1 MSIPEFIEF
10 LEKDRRFNRQV
21 AALEYITPTKP
32 RYGKLT
38 LSDRLRDVLKKRG
51 IELFYSHQ
59 VEAINSIKEGE
70 NVVVMTPTASGKS
83 LIYNIPVIESIIENP
98 EHKALYI
105 FPLKGLEQDQVKNLN
120 ELFDAV
126 MTPSPTPP
134 IEGGERIR
142 NSVEVRENRR
152 DIVEAVDIN
161 RPSPLLGEGK
171 GEGDKRSS
179 AKRKMSPLHF
189 GEVYDG
195 DTTAYR
201 RKKIREAIPKIIFTN
216 PDMLHLALN
225 PFHKKWEGLFK
236 NLRYVVIDEIHT
248 YRGVFGSNV
257 AHVLRRLRR
266 ICKYWGSHPQ
276 FIAAS
281 ATIANPSELAEE
293 LTGLPFKVVDQS
305 GAPQAGRHFIFIN
318 PLDSPYTETTKL
330 FIKCLDAGL
339 RTIVFTKARKITEL
353 IYSWTINHVPELEGR
368 ISPYRA
374 GFLPKERREI
384 EQRLFNGELLGV
396 ISTSAL
402 ELGVDI
408 GGLDCCIL
416 CGYPGSVASTWQRAG
431 RVGRHGQESMVAMI
445 AIPDA
450 LDQYYMRHPEAFF
463 EKSHEA
469 AVIDPGNKN
478 ILKRHIPCA
487 SSEVYLREDDDV
499 YDVKKLMPLI
509 EELVTEGILNPGRR
523 GDIWFSR
530 RKMPHREVGIRA
542 IGEPFDIIDESGK
555 IVGELSGM
563 RVFRDAFPGAIY
575 LHRGRQYRIIELD
588 LERKKV
594 ICGEVDVDYYTQALS
609 KDETEVMQDKEVRD
623 YKGLSVHWGSLKTTQ
638 KIIGY
643 EKKRIF
649 DRVRISRHDL
659 DMPDYIFETEGLWI
673 TIDKTTKSF
682 IESEGFDLAGTLHA
696 FEHTAIACIPLFAL
710 CDRGDIGGLSYTFY
724 PKFKQ
729 PVIFIYD
736 GYEGGIGLTKRAFEV
751 IGEWLMATLRII
763 DECPCEQGCPSC
775 VQDPQCGS
783 GNQPL
788 DKEGARNLLR
798 RWIF

>member
-1 MSIPEFIEF
+1 MSIPEFIES
-10 LEKDRRFNRQV
+10 LEKDRKFNRQV
-21 AALEYITPTKP
+21 SALKYITPTKP
-32 RYGKLT
+32 KYGKLT
-38 LSDRLRDVLKKRG
+38 LSDRLRDVLKGRG

-59 VEAINSIKEGE
+59 VEAINLIREGE

-120 ELFDAV
+120 ELFDSLRISHPNSLKSPH
-126 MTPSPTPP
+126 PSFTKGGRGRI
-134 IEGGERIR
+134 IEP
-142 NSVEVRENRR
+142 
-152 DIVEAVDIN
+152 A
-161 RPSPLLGEGK
+161 
-171 GEGDKRSS
+171 
-179 AKRKMSPLHF
+179 
-189 GEVYDG
+189 EVYDG

-201 RKKIREAIPKIIFTN
+201 RKKIREAIPKVIFTN

-225 PFHKKWEGLFK
+225 PFHKKWEGLFR

-257 AHVLRRLRR
+257 AHVIRRLRR

-281 ATIANPSELAEE
+281 ATIANPSELARE
-293 LTGLPFKVVDQS
+293 LTGLPFKVVAQS

-318 PLDSPYTETTKL
+318 PLDSPYTETTRL

-353 IYSWTINHVPELEGR
+353 IYSWGMSHAPELEGR

-384 EQRLFNGELLGV
+384 EQRLFSGELLGV

-431 RVGRHGQESMVAMI
+431 RVGRHGQESIVAMI

-469 AVIDPGNKN
+469 AVIDPENKN

-487 SSEVYLREDDDV
+487 SSEVYLREDDSV

-509 EELVTEGILNPGRR
+509 DELVTEGILNPGEER
-523 GDIWFSR
+523 GYMVSE
-530 RKMPHREVGIRA
+530 KE
-542 IGEPFDIIDESGK
+542 
-555 IVGELSGM
+555 
-563 RVFRDAFPGAIY
+563 DASPGSWN
-575 LHRGRQYRIIELD
+575 Q
-588 LERKKV
+588 
-594 ICGEVDVDYYTQALS
+594 
-609 KDETEVMQDKEVRD
+609 
-623 YKGLSVHWGSLKTTQ
+623 
-638 KIIGY
+638 
-643 EKKRIF
+643 
-649 DRVRISRHDL
+649 
-659 DMPDYIFETEGLWI
+659 
-673 TIDKTTKSF
+673 
-682 IESEGFDLAGTLHA
+682 
-696 FEHTAIACIPLFAL
+696 
-710 CDRGDIGGLSYTFY
+710 GD
-724 PKFKQ
+724 
-729 PVIFIYD
+729 
-736 GYEGGIGLTKRAFEV
+736 
-751 IGEWLMATLRII
+751 W
-763 DECPCEQGCPSC
+763 
-775 VQDPQCGS
+775 
-783 GNQPL
+783 
-788 DKEGARNLLR
+788 
-798 RWIF
+798 